1 MHHYRSVSHPPLRT
15 KAKECQELFGSGKP
29 GGLGL
34 HWIHGQCQ
42 EKSALRIQAVIFLFL
57 YAEHKYLEAAS
68 SSFWSHHTTTLTGLS
83 AQCSLQCI
91 SHTQCKS
98 SRAICQCGDGQGG
111 EEMPLWCVYLM
122 CLFKCALSPQMLVEW
137 PRCHQAWAPCFC
149 VGSRSVFFL
158 PHVPISNLIKENI
171 EIKLFPPSFLTS

>member
-1 MHHYRSVSHPPLRT
+1 MSRTVWTRKTWGFRSPLDPW
-15 KAKECQELFGSGKP
+15 AVPGEICPEDPGSN
-29 GGLGL
+29 
-34 HWIHGQCQ
+34 
-42 EKSALRIQAVIFLFL
+42 FLFL